1 MAACACV
8 SKVSVQY
15 GVSTLT
21 KGISRAGFDV
31 DLLIGQAAEGKLA
44 ELLKSKGVDT
54 PVTIEVKSDHGA
66 WKTGNVFVEYEYRG
80 SPSGIS
86 TSEADYW
93 AFECD
98 GTYYIVTSSRLQ
110 ALVEAARKEGRHT
123 NGGDYGRSLGAL
135 VPTAWFAVGRNRIR

>member
-1 MAACACV
+1 M
-8 SKVSVQY
+8 
-15 GVSTLT
+15 T
-21 KGISRAGFDV
+21 KGISRAGFTV

-44 ELLKSKGVDT
+44 ELLKAKGVDT

-80 SPSGIS
+80 KPSGIS

-98 GTYYIVTSSRLQ
+98 GTYFIVSSSRLK
-110 ALVEAARKEGRHT
+110 ALVEAAKREGRWAQ
-123 NGGDYGRSLGAL
+123 GGDYGRSYGAL
-135 VPTAWFAVGRNRIR
+135 VPTAWFATGRNRIR